1 MSPTSSPPIP
11 TGRILVVVALGLA
24 TVLAFHFSSSVNTP
38 TQSGVIMNLPTYVG
52 DFIGRDEVPSEGE
65 KYVLPKDTEIVKKS
79 YTTSTGDMLSANVVL
94 AGAEKRSIHRPELCL
109 PAQGWSIN
117 GEHEVPVRLVD
128 GRTISV
134 MQVSISRPIQN
145 SAGDTRTLNS
155 YYYYWFVGNGI
166 TTASHVTR
174 LLINSWDRVL
184 HHKNHRWAYVAVS
197 GPILEGF
204 KRDGKDAEETQS
216 MIADFIAEMAP
227 QVMRK
232 AGEKADTVRN

>member
-1 MSPTSSPPIP
+1 MSAPSFSTFPI
-11 TGRILVVVALGLA
+11 GRFLVVIALGLA

-52 DFIGRDEVPSEGE
+52 DFIGKDEAPSAGE

-79 YTTSTGDMLSANVVL
+79 YTNSIGDMLSANVVL

-117 GEHEVPVRLVD
+117 REHEVPIRLAD

-145 SAGDTRTLNS
+145 TAGETRTLNS

-174 LLINSWDRVL
+174 LLINSWDRVM

-204 KRDGKDAEETQS
+204 KRDGKNAEETQS

-227 QVMRK
+227 QVMK
-232 AGEKADTVRN
+232 KEGEKAATARN

>member
-79 YTTSTGDMLSANVVL
+79 YTNSTGDMLSANVVL